1 MGLDRDGGKAPE
13 RTEGTHGA
21 LEQARR
27 IKQPSVERSSAGGLV
42 VAELG
47 AGHAGVLRVRLRGEV
62 AVHDLHGRDHVSR
75 FARTEVRTSIC
86 PEAICPEALLD
97 SDSPAHRGGPGAELD
112 NFCSARDQLRPGGAH
127 GEAREIHE
135 HKV

>member
-1 MGLDRDGGKAPE
+1 VGLDRDGGKAPE

-75 FARTEVRTSIC
+75 FARTDVVRTSV
-86 PEAICPEALLD
+86 CPEALLD
-97 SDSPAHRGGPGAELD
+97 RDSASHRGGPGAELD